1 MNVCRQIRRKRETAF
16 DIDNIVIPYSMAASV
31 RVEKLKYKEILTPTW
46 RLLEEDQQVYSH
58 YLITGLVN

>member
-1 MNVCRQIRRKRETAF
+1 MFARQIRRKRETAF

-46 RLLEEDQQVYSH
+46 RLLEEEQQVNSH
-58 YLITGLVN
+58 DLITIIVR

>member
-1 MNVCRQIRRKRETAF
+1 MFVRQIRRKRETAF

-46 RLLEEDQQVYSH
+46 RLLEEEQQVNSH
-58 YLITGLVN
+58 DLITIIVR